1 MVLGISFAFRSFPRE
16 EERYRFY
23 PLLGI
28 GTVKLWPETNLQKG
42 PNRTECPTQ
51 RTKAR
56 GEQTEKE
63 GNLSTGEGGS
73 I

>member
-1 MVLGISFAFRSFPRE
+1 MVLGISFAFRSFPKE

-51 RTKAR
+51 RT
-56 GEQTEKE
+56 
-63 GNLSTGEGGS
+63 
-73 I
+73 